1 MSSEQKQVEQLLA
14 NKKEYV
20 EGPFQYTEG
29 TIQNNTVILMKC
41 GIGKVNAAAGTVELI
56 RNFHPDCIIS
66 TGVAGGIDSGL
77 KVMDVVAGSQIVYH
91 DVWCGEGNA
100 YGQIQGLPALFE
112 GNDKLKALTED
123 GHSLQI
129 EGIIDRVDTC
139 ELDGKTCVRIIDYKS
154 GTKSFSFGNLRYG
167 LDMQMLIY
175 LFSLIY
181 NQTPLQDAKIGGVL
195 YMPAGGVKT
204 NQERGSAKS
213 KQELEQDAYRMSG
226 LLIDD
231 AERIRCMEPDGKGIY
246 IPAKLKVGTS
256 GASELITG
264 KNDVYLSESAFHALY
279 RYVME
284 TLKQTAQQ
292 IYQGDIAA
300 NPLILPKKTVCK
312 YCNYQDICGNLQQQP
327 CRTTEPDAQEAM
339 LEQLKTWEESEHG
352 MDK

>member
-1 MSSEQKQVEQLLA
+1 MLRNHTRDAFLALTPEELEEKLQYWVNQYWNTALGGDFSKDPRSYAVYAEVQRQLLITLLHVQA
-14 NKKEYV
+14 ELRQTRFYPHYL
-20 EGPFQYTEG
+20 ELP
-29 TIQNNTVILMKC
+29 IQNHT
-41 GIGKVNAAAGTVELI
+41 A
-56 RNFHPDCIIS
+56 FP
-66 TGVAGGIDSGL
+66 
-77 KVMDVVAGSQIVYH
+77 
-91 DVWCGEGNA
+91 
-100 YGQIQGLPALFE
+100 P
-112 GNDKLKALTED
+112 LKALTED

-246 IPAKLKVGTS
+246 IPAKLKAGTS

-292 IYQGDIAA
+292 IYQGEIAA

>member
-1 MSSEQKQVEQLLA
+1 MEQLLGKQLHMSA
-14 NKKEYV
+14 SKLETYRLC
-20 EGPFQYTEG
+20 PFQFFCGSALHLYARKKIQLDPVNQGNLIHYCLEQMLWNHTRDAFLALTPEELEKKLQYWVNQYWNTALG
-29 TIQNNTVILMKC
+29 GDFSKDPRSYAVYAEVQRQLLITLLHVQAELRQTRFYPHYLELPIQNHT
-41 GIGKVNAAAGTVELI
+41 A
-56 RNFHPDCIIS
+56 FP
-66 TGVAGGIDSGL
+66 
-77 KVMDVVAGSQIVYH
+77 
-91 DVWCGEGNA
+91 
-100 YGQIQGLPALFE
+100 P
-112 GNDKLKALTED
+112 LKALTED

-181 NQTPLQDAKIGGVL
+181 NQTPLQNAKIGGVL

-246 IPAKLKVGTS
+246 IPAKLKAGTS
-256 GASELITG
+256 A
-264 KNDVYLSESAFHALY
+264 
-279 RYVME
+279 
-284 TLKQTAQQ
+284 
-292 IYQGDIAA
+292 
-300 NPLILPKKTVCK
+300 PK
-312 YCNYQDICGNLQQQP
+312 
-327 CRTTEPDAQEAM
+327 
-339 LEQLKTWEESEHG
+339 W
-352 MDK
+352 